1 MKTAVLIPAFN
12 ASSTLPELLKRTI
25 NFISQENILVVDDGS
40 FDSTS
45 YITESFGVDSIR
57 HEKNR
62 GKGAA
67 LQTGFSEILKSDFD
81 AVITM
86 DADLQHEPEE
96 ILNFLDYFSL
106 MKCDIIIGSRLHDKQ
121 GMPLHRIVSNTV
133 TTFLVQARIGR
144 KISDSQSGFRFIH
157 RRVLEAIKLQ
167 SPGFEAETEFLIKSA
182 ALGFS
187 FGSIPIKTIY
197 TGGKSNM
204 THVQTTINFLRT
216 LLKPY

>member
-12 ASSTLPELLKRTI
+12 ASATLPELLKRTL
-25 NFISQENILVVDDGS
+25 NFIPQENILVVDDGS
-40 FDSTS
+40 FDSTCDVANL
-45 YITESFGVDSIR
+45 FGVGVLR

-62 GKGAA
+62 GKGSA

-81 AVITM
+81 GVITM

-96 ILNFLDYFSL
+96 IPFFLDYFL
-106 MKCDIIIGSRLHDKQ
+106 LKKCDIIIGSRLHDKQ

-133 TTFLVQARIGR
+133 TTFLVQSRIGK
-144 KISDSQSGFRFIH
+144 KISDSQSGFRFIQ
-157 RRVLEAIKLQ
+157 RRVLEVVKLQ
-167 SPGFEAETEFLIKSA
+167 SPGFEAETEFLIKA
-182 ALGFS
+182 AAHGFS
-187 FGSIPIKTIY
+187 FGTIPIKTIY
-197 TGGKSNM
+197 AGEKSNM